1 MSQEHYHL
9 SDNFKASANSAGS
22 FMVNRTGKSGQ
33 LKLWAGV
40 SLKVTSTVEL
50 KKTRRM
56 AAKAGG
62 AIPPTE
68 QALRQY

>member
-40 SLKVTSTVEL
+40 SLKVTS
-50 KKTRRM
+50 RRM
-56 AAKAGG
+56 AAKAVLFQ
-62 AIPPTE
+62 PVF
-68 QALRQY
+68 